1 MTVLTRRVAALLAGI
16 WAGALLCI
24 GLAAAPAAFAT
35 LAAADAGRFAGR
47 LFAQE
52 AYLSLVFA
60 ALLYVLARRLARD
73 AAAQGQGSV
82 VSAEVLLALGA
93 LFCTV
98 AGHFALQ
105 PMMEAARAGQGHHS
119 FATLHGASMALY
131 ALQALLVVA
140 LAWRLTRH

>member
-24 GLAAAPAAFAT
+24 GLVAAPAAFAT

-47 LFAQE
+47 LFAQA
-52 AYLSLVFA
+52 AYASLVFA

-105 PMMEAARAGQGHHS
+105 PMMEAARTGQGHHS
-119 FATLHGASMALY
+119 FATLHGASLALY
-131 ALQALLVVA
+131 ALKSLPVVA